1 MPPSTKLPDNCYRRG
16 NTIWG
21 RITIAGREYRSS
33 LRTADPREAKDR
45 VKAWVT
51 KLERQALGMD
61 AGYRFKDAV
70 IRWATEVL
78 PSSVK
83 PSVARRYLTSI
94 AALDGTFGPLKLSD
108 ISTQTIAL
116 YVSSRSGKVT
126 NATIRRDLT
135 ALSRLLSACTAWGW
149 ITENPAKQF
158 DRSIAKEQ
166 RRVLHVP
173 GKEEIEA
180 VLNEA
185 PPNIVPILRLL
196 LETGAREQEIV
207 SLEWSQ
213 VDTLRRQ
220 ITLIRTK
227 TSRPRVLNWETP
239 GGNAGRIL
247 ESLERGATE
256 ATLRPGR
263 QAQKG
268 LLFPS
273 GQGGAYTSFPS
284 VYGNLMRRMGAKAES
299 EGRPFNRF
307 RVHDLRHRFAI
318 TWLKNG
324 GDIYRLS
331 RHLGHLSVK
340 TTEVY
345 LAYLTDD
352 EIDAI
357 RGVSAQKTAHRLQQG
372 PAR

>member
-1 MPPSTKLPDNCYRRG
+1 
-16 NTIWG
+16 
-21 RITIAGREYRSS
+21 
-33 LRTADPREAKDR
+33 
-45 VKAWVT
+45 
-51 KLERQALGMD
+51 MD

-83 PSVARRYLTSI
+83 PSVARRYLTSV
-94 AALDGTFGPLKLSD
+94 AALDGTFGSLKLSD

-173 GKEEIEA
+173 GPDEIEA

-213 VDTLRRQ
+213 VDALRRQ

-247 ESLERGATE
+247 EGLERGATE
-256 ATLRPGR
+256 AMLRPGR
-263 QAQKG
+263 QAKEG

-284 VYGNLMRRMGAKAES
+284 VYGNLMRRMAAKAES

-357 RGVSAQKTAHRLQQG
+357 RGVSAQKTAHRLHQE